1 MNYMTKDEI
10 SQVLLAAS
18 VNRRDYLMIY
28 LGYFAG
34 LRAMEVCSLQRKNF
48 DISTAAI
55 YVTVQRSKG
64 SDKTRHQL
72 PPAVA
77 TLVREH
83 IRDMEPNDYLFK
95 GNRRTSV
102 PRTKL
107 VKGESI
113 TVGAHIGYTTFYQAF
128 LKYCR
133 IAGIPESLHFPHCL
147 KHTAAMALVKSG
159 MRTERIQKQLGHKN
173 LTSTQAYLDV
183 LQQETDAEA
192 YRALAL

>member
-10 SQVLLAAS
+10 SRVLLAAQS
-18 VNRRDYLMIY
+18 NRRDYLMMY

-34 LRAMEVCSLQRKNF
+34 LRAMEVCSLQRRHF

-72 PPAVA
+72 PSAIA
-77 TLVREH
+77 DLVREH
-83 IRDMEPNDYLFK
+83 IRDMAPNDYLFK

-102 PRTKL
+102 SRTL
-107 VKGESI
+107 ANGQE
-113 TVGAHIGYTTFYQAF
+113 VGAHIGYTTFYQAF

-133 IAGIPESLHFPHCL
+133 LAGIPESLHFPHCL

>member
-1 MNYMTKDEI
+1 MHYMNKQEI
-10 SQVLLAAS
+10 NRVLSAAS

-34 LRAMEVCSLQRKNF
+34 LRAMEVCSLRRHNF
-48 DISTAAI
+48 DISTSNV

-64 SDKTRHQL
+64 SDKTTHRL

-77 TLVREH
+77 TLVREYVAH
-83 IRDMEPNDYLFK
+83 MPADDYLFK
-95 GNRRTSV
+95 GNRRTAGS
-102 PRTKL
+102 
-107 VKGESI
+107 
-113 TVGAHIGYTTFYQAF
+113 HIGYTTFYQAF

-133 IAGIPESLHFPHCL
+133 MAGIPEELSFPHCL
-147 KHTAAMALVKSG
+147 KHTAAMALVNTG
-159 MRTERIQKQLGHKN
+159 MGVERIQKQLGHKN

-183 LQQETDAEA
+183 LQQDTDEEA

>member
-10 SQVLLAAS
+10 SRVLIAAS
-18 VNRRDYLMIY
+18 SNRRDYLMIY

-34 LRAMEVCSLQRKNF
+34 LRAMEVCSLQRRDF

-64 SDKTRHQL
+64 SDKTTHQL
-72 PPAVA
+72 PPAIA

-83 IRDMEPNDYLFK
+83 LKGMEPNDYLFK

-102 PRTKL
+102 RGT
-107 VKGESI
+107 
-113 TVGAHIGYTTFYQAF
+113 HIGYTTFYQAF

>member
-1 MNYMTKDEI
+1 MNYMSKDEI
-10 SQVLLAAS
+10 NRVLIAAS
-18 VNRRDYLMIY
+18 SNRRDYLMIY

-34 LRAMEVCSLQRKNF
+34 LRAMEVCSLQRRDF

-72 PPAVA
+72 PSAIA
-77 TLVREH
+77 DLVREH
-83 IRDMEPNDYLFK
+83 VRDMKSNDYLFK

-102 PRTKL
+102 SRTLANGK
-107 VKGESI
+107 E
-113 TVGAHIGYTTFYQAF
+113 VGAHIAYTTFYQAF
-128 LKYCR
+128 IRYCR
-133 IAGIPESLHFPHCL
+133 MAGIPESLHFPHCL

>member
-1 MNYMTKDEI
+1 MNYMSKDEI
-10 SQVLLAAS
+10 NRVLIAAS
-18 VNRRDYLMIY
+18 SNRRDYLMIY

-34 LRAMEVCSLQRKNF
+34 LRAMEVCSLQRRDF

-72 PPAVA
+72 PSAIA
-77 TLVREH
+77 DLVREH
-83 IRDMEPNDYLFK
+83 IRDMAPNDYLFK

-102 PRTKL
+102 SRTL
-107 VKGESI
+107 ANGQE
-113 TVGAHIGYTTFYQAF
+113 VGAHIGYTTFYQAF

-133 IAGIPESLHFPHCL
+133 LAGIPESLHFPHCL